1 MDDQRVLE
9 DGKLVLF
16 RRNGIWQARVPV
28 GVNRYLYRSLRT
40 SDEAKA
46 VPLARKLFYQTEVKL
61 AEGLPVHNRTVNSV
75 IDEFVAMRERDN
87 ALGKAA
93 KRGSSIKHT
102 SDAMLRQIK
111 RVSKFWREYAGAKP
125 VEALDDKLLK
135 AYIPWRKA
143 YYHNKAE
150 LPKNAKLNPTDKT
163 LQWEIMLGKML
174 IKYAH
179 EQGYRGNKPLPS
191 FTFVPKRKRVRP
203 AFTLN
208 DFNTMRVKLD
218 EHIAAAKNERERASR
233 QLLKDYVMLLGLS
246 GMRIGEANKLFLRD
260 VESISDSDGR
270 PNVMLHVRGKTDARV
285 VVPHI
290 DAKCVVDDVAQ
301 RVEKPKRDTRLLTM
315 PHGGA
320 IITLADQ
327 FNAFLEKAGLTHNSA
342 GEKYTLYSLRHFYA
356 VRAIQ
361 RDVDVYT
368 VARNMGTS
376 VQMIEQY
383 YGKSATPQTRARKLG
398 GETGVYHR
406 PRDEVMIELAPEQKA
421 ARAAK
426 QRERRAAHKAAL
438 GAPSQRAGR
447 KD

>member
-16 RRNGIWQARVPV
+16 RRNGIWQARVRV

-46 VPLARKLFYQTEVKL
+46 TPAGRKLFYQTEVKL

-75 IDEFVAMRERDN
+75 IDEYVAMRERDN
-87 ALGKAA
+87 AIGKNA
-93 KRGSSIKHT
+93 KRASSIEHT
-102 SDAMLRQIK
+102 KDGNLRQIK

-150 LPKNAKLNPTDKT
+150 LPKNARLNPADKT
-163 LQWEIMLGKML
+163 LQWDIMLGKAL
-174 IKYAH
+174 IKFAH
-179 EQGYRGNKPLPS
+179 DQGYRGNKPLPT

-208 DFNTMRVKLD
+208 DFTAMQGKLKAYVD
-218 EHIAAAKNERERASR
+218 SSNNKRERASR
-233 QLLKDYVMLLGLS
+233 MLLRDYVLTLALS
-246 GMRIGEANKLFLRD
+246 GMRVGEANELRVRD
-260 VESISDSDGR
+260 VEAITDSDGR
-270 PNVMLHVRGKTDARV
+270 PNVQFHVRGKTGARV

-290 DAKCVVDDVAQ
+290 DAKRIVEDLAARRADTWKDDDYLFA
-301 RVEKPKRDTRLLTM
+301 M
-315 PHGGA
+315 PHGGK
-320 IITLADQ
+320 IISLADQ
-327 FNAFLEKAGLTHNSA
+327 FNAFMAKAGMIRNSA

-368 VARNMGTS
+368 IARNMGAS
-376 VQMIEQY
+376 VAIIEQY

-398 GETGVYHR
+398 GETGIYHR
-406 PRDEVMIELAPEQKA
+406 PRDELMIELTPEQKA
-421 ARAAK
+421 RRAARA
-426 QRERRAAHKAAL
+426 RERRAAKKAELAAKGQ
-438 GAPSQRAGR
+438 GAG
-447 KD
+447 D